1 MFFSVKTSMQIG
13 GKVYSPCICYP
24 LPEILSLT
32 VDKLVKEGKA
42 YRYDKPVFFQNG
54 KVIEKKEEE
63 KIAPAKKVKKIKKEE
78 DNIPDGISSPEE
90 IADEGF

>member
-1 MFFSVKTSMQIG
+1 MFFSVKTPMKIG
-13 GKVYSPCICYP
+13 GKAYSPCICYP

-54 KVIEKKEEE
+54 KVLEKKEEE
-63 KIAPAKKVKKIKKEE
+63 KTAPAKKVKKIKKEE
-78 DNIPDGISSPEE
+78 ETIPEDIPSPEE
-90 IADEGF
+90 VAEEF

>member
-1 MFFSVKTSMQIG
+1 MKIG

-54 KVIEKKEEE
+54 KVIEKKEENT
-63 KIAPAKKVKKIKKEE
+63 APVKKVKKIKKEE
-78 DNIPDGISSPEE
+78 DNVPDDIPSPEE